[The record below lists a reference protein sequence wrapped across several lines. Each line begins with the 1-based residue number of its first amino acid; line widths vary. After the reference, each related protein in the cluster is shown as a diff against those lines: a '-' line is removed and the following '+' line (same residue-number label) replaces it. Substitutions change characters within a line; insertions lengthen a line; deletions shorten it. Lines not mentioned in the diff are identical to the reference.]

1 MQFSLASLRRLL
13 PVALAV
19 IALAFGFGQL
29 ATSVAMQFG
38 APAQHAQAEPAA
50 PAAGEAAPAAAEAA
64 PLDQARLMAGLQVW
78 KDGGCRGC
86 HGWQANG
93 EREGPSPQGPSLRT
107 TILAEADI
115 HMTVKCGRPGTDM
128 PYFWREAYRRG
139 NTDCYGVTA
148 ADLGDQVPIK
158 ASKRFTDDDIA
169 DVAYYLANYIKGR
182 GEMTLE
188 ECEMYWG
195 ANNARCASFR

>member
-1 MQFSLASLRRLL
+1 MSRFPLRRLL
-13 PVALAV
+13 PVALTFA
-19 IALAFGFGQL
+19 ALVFGSGQFGP
-29 ATSVAMQFG
+29 SVAMQFG
-38 APAQHAQAEPAA
+38 APAQHAQAA
-50 PAAGEAAPAAAEAA
+50 PAAGESAAAVESPPVDEARI
-64 PLDQARLMAGLQVW
+64 LAGLQVW

-107 TILAEADI
+107 TTLSEEDI
-115 HMTVKCGRPGTDM
+115 HMTVKCGRPGTEM
-128 PYFWREAYRRG
+128 PYFWRDAYRRG
-139 NTDCYGVTA
+139 NTDCYGVSA

-158 ASKRFTDDDIA
+158 AAKRFTDADIA

-195 ANNARCASFR
+195 AGNSRCANFR